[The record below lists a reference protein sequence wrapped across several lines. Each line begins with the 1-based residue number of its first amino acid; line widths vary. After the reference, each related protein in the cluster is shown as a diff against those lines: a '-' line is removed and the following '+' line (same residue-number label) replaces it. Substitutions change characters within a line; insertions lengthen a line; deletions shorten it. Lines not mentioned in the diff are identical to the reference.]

1 MNLQSLKLRI
11 LGGSVATAALAL
23 LLVQATIGAA
33 ISMSD
38 GPHEVAEVSPAVQR
52 ACAADPAAWVDVT
65 VGHERARA
73 YDADGRSAS
82 PEVPP
87 LRLRRALAVG
97 EVQRAPGGVVTRVS
111 EGGGCAYLEVGRG
124 PPHRDRFGAFEL
136 GATFGTFVAVLA
148 AGLLSYAFT
157 VTPLLRRIEAL
168 RRAAVAVG
176 GEAYAR
182 GDDDVG
188 DALGEIGRVLD
199 RSHDRLLAYRAA
211 LIERHH
217 ALERHMAE
225 LAHDL
230 RTPIG
235 SMLLALQERQATDD
249 DPAIR
254 RSISDAASIMAL
266 VENLHAAAR
275 LRQGLDARGG
285 HVDLR
290 GVVERLEVRFRAL
303 GALDGV
309 EVGASCPDEPVW
321 VRCDAN
327 LAERALGNLLHNA
340 VEHGGEHAA
349 ILLERWPDRFVVRV
363 LDDGDPAGVGTLL
376 AGLRDDPARPR
387 GPGMGL
393 DITREICRRVGWS
406 LSAST
411 LDEGGV
417 EVRVEGP
424 LGPDAG

>member
-1 MNLQSLKLRI
+1 MGR
-11 LGGSVATAALAL
+11 
-23 LLVQATIGAA
+23 
-33 ISMSD
+33 
-38 GPHEVAEVSPAVQR
+38 R
-52 ACAADPAAWVDVT
+52 R
-65 VGHERARA
+65 GHERARA

-199 RSHDRLLAYRAA
+199 RSHDRLLADRAA

-230 RTPIG
+230 RTPINAVKG
-235 SMLLALQERQATDD
+235 YAEMLIE
-249 DPAIR
+249 
-254 RSISDAASIMAL
+254 DADEVGFDAFTFK
-266 VENLHAAAR
+266 NLHAVLSQDLMRDPQASGR
-275 LRQGLDARGG
+275 LRRRS
-285 HVDLR
+285 V
-290 GVVERLEVRFRAL
+290 
-303 GALDGV
+303 
-309 EVGASCPDEPVW
+309 
-321 VRCDAN
+321 
-327 LAERALGNLLHNA
+327 A
-340 VEHGGEHAA
+340 V
-349 ILLERWPDRFVVRV
+349 
-363 LDDGDPAGVGTLL
+363 AGVPK
-376 AGLRDDPARPR
+376 RNY
-387 GPGMGL
+387 
-393 DITREICRRVGWS
+393 S
-406 LSAST
+406 
-411 LDEGGV
+411 
-417 EVRVEGP
+417 
-424 LGPDAG
+424 